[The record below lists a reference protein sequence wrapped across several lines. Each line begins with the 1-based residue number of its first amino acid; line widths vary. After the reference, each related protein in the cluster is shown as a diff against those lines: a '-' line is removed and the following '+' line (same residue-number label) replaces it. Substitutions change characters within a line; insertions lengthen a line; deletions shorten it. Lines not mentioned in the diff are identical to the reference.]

1 MKNKVIK
8 EKIATKKE
16 KSSVNS
22 SKAYDQE
29 FVVKPLKCLF
39 VIVNQYQGNYY
50 VDEFKELGASCAF
63 LSYGKGTATDD
74 LKHILGIGEDKKD
87 VVLCLVRADEIDKYL
102 DVCKERFKVS
112 RAAKGI
118 AFAVPVDSMISV
130 FAYKFLS
137 NTRQNRRQ

>member
-1 MKNKVIK
+1 MKNNVIK
-8 EKIATKKE
+8 EKIANKKE
-16 KSSVNS
+16 KPSVN

-50 VDEFKELGASCAF
+50 IDEFKELGASCAF

-87 VVLCLVRADEIDKYL
+87 VVLCLVKADEIDKYL
-102 DVCKERFKVS
+102 DVCRERFKVS
-112 RAAKGI
+112 TAAKGI
-118 AFAVPVDSMISV
+118 AFAVPIDSMISV
-130 FAYKFLS
+130 FAYKFVS

>member
-1 MKNKVIK
+1 MKNSAIK
-8 EKIATKKE
+8 NKIITKKE
-16 KSSVNS
+16 QATTN

-50 VDEFKELGASCAF
+50 IDRFEELCVSCTF

-87 VVLCLVRADEIDKYL
+87 IVMCLVKADEINKYL

-112 RAAKGI
+112 NAAKGI

-130 FAYKFLS
+130 FAYKFVS

>member
-1 MKNKVIK
+1 MKNNGNKNK
-8 EKIATKKE
+8 KNNKKE
-16 KSSVNS
+16 EPKMN

-50 VDEFKELGASCAF
+50 INQFKELGASCAF

-87 VVLCLVRADEIDKYL
+87 IVICLVRADEIDKYL

-112 RAAKGI
+112 SVAKGI

-130 FAYKFLS
+130 FAYKFVS